1 MLTYWPA
8 RDIIKIVKEEFHT
21 TKGESKMK
29 KAFYFDMDGVIANFH
44 KDFDYK
50 KRTQQ
55 ALNRAWI
62 ANLDPFT
69 DNINVMKELIHK
81 KEKVYILTK
90 AANEA
95 AKLGKIDFLKK
106 HIPEFN
112 LDCFICIVGSGRKID
127 YIKEDG
133 ILIDDDKKNLRQWEK
148 AGQET
153 YFVEVRGTK
162 VVF

>member
-1 MLTYWPA
+1 
-8 RDIIKIVKEEFHT
+8 
-21 TKGESKMK
+21 MK
-29 KAFYFDMDGVIANFH
+29 TAFYFDMDGVIANFH

-50 KRTQQ
+50 KRNQQ
-55 ALNRAWI
+55 ALNRTWI
-62 ANLDPFT
+62 ANLEPFVE
-69 DNINVMKELIHK
+69 NIEVMKNLIEK
-81 KEKVYILTK
+81 QEKVYILTK

-95 AKLGKIDFLKK
+95 ARLGKIDFLKK

-112 LDCFICIVGSGRKID
+112 LNYFICIVGSGKKID

-148 AGQET
+148 AGQPT
-153 YFVEVRGTK
+153 YFVEVKGQK